1 MDTYTSLVPTLRGS
15 EATPRWEPTTSVLDP
30 VSFHKSTCLLTFRKS
45 DFWSNAHVLDV
56 EEWPSKIEESWEIL
70 SRESFGA
77 EACFFNCTNESYKKA
92 VLTSLNEVES
102 AMTDFAHC
110 VLLPLQKMQ
119 LIEESLPL
127 TPLPIGAFC
136 NNQES
141 TTGFCFTQKE
151 IIQQVEAFVATKDIA
166 ILAGLGHKVE
176 VMKEYVRVYVE
187 TNRENVVKYVI
198 DETDPAY
205 TEYPAWMFFPFQ
217 DY

>member
-1 MDTYTSLVPTLRGS
+1 MNMNI
-15 EATPRWEPTTSVLDP
+15 EM
-30 VSFHKSTCLLTFRKS
+30 
-45 DFWSNAHVLDV
+45 NAHVLDV
-56 EEWPSKIEESWEIL
+56 EEWPSNIDAAWEAL
-70 SRESFGA
+70 SSEAFGA
-77 EACFFNCTNESYKKA
+77 EAGFFNCTNESYKKG

-102 AMTDFAHC
+102 TMTEFAQC
-110 VLLPLQKMQ
+110 VLVPLQKMQ

-127 TPLPIGAFC
+127 TPLPAGAFC
-136 NNQES
+136 NNQEY

-151 IIQQVEAFVATKDIA
+151 IIQQVEAFVASKDIA

-187 TNRENVVKYVI
+187 TNRENVAKFVI
-198 DETDPAY
+198 DEKDPAY